1 MTTVAEL
8 HAEAARLRAFA
19 LSETG
24 RDVVLQEIQDMI
36 EELERRARA
45 LGMALLVSA
54 DPDSV
59 SPGGAAPAAP
69 E

>member
-24 RDVVLQEIQDMI
+24 RDVLQEIQDMI

-45 LGMALLVSA
+45 LG
-54 DPDSV
+54 D
-59 SPGGAAPAAP
+59 GASG
-69 E
+69 ER

>member
-1 MTTVAEL
+1 MTTVAGL

-24 RDVVLQEIQDMI
+24 RDVLQEIQDMI

-45 LGMALLVSA
+45 LG
-54 DPDSV
+54 D
-59 SPGGAAPAAP
+59 GAAG
-69 E
+69 ER

>member
-1 MTTVAEL
+1 MTMVAEL

-45 LGMALLVSA
+45 LG
-54 DPDSV
+54 D
-59 SPGGAAPAAP
+59 GASG
-69 E
+69 ER